1 MALFWT
7 VVVKVIQAHQKNNT
21 AIAET
26 VFFYFILEC
35 RLQLVSKTMH
45 GDAIRL

>member
-21 AIAET
+21 AIVET
-26 VFFYFILEC
+26 VFFYCILEC
-35 RLQLVSKTMH
+35 KLQSVSKTMH
-45 GDAIRL
+45 GDAVGL